1 MKNNTGFYQNF
12 QGGQIYWNDKL
23 WKGFVLLW
31 GPISDKY
38 GGTYSKMGFPTSN
51 QYNTSDKGICQNFE
65 GGTIC
70 EKDPPVSIDSRS
82 NQERAIDAKA
92 VSLGSN
98 GASGLTSLCS
108 MPAKYY
114 TNVQGGNKGVIVWN
128 GNKAVYIKG
137 GMFEYYDSFNDKC
150 TRFGLPTGEIGR
162 IDNNKGKGWYQHF
175 EKANIYLSDT
185 NQKVRPGIVEG
196 KIRDYFEARGG
207 VSNENEMGWP
217 EGSQWGATSYT
228 CNSGGISGTI
238 QDFTN
243 GRIYQSSLGT
253 IYIPWSE
260 WNWINHYENVEG
272 GLNNLGWPKTAKVNE
287 NGVERMYFEKGYL
300 EGRWWGV
307 HWGLAKV
314 ETMCDVPSTL
324 KLEDQ
329 IVFELN
335 NLKNLS
341 FDLNYVEEYRRKFIQ
356 KFYDLDNNNAI
367 ISVNEIDK
375 ILSDISE
382 RYTSGFMKKENRQ
395 LINALYISLLRT
407 KRYIDP
413 LSYTDL
419 DVLADGTEFIIKNFY
434 RSGYTNIFKLQ
445 EDITLVFSSRRGSQA
460 VVDQNGSLS
469 PLERETFYIGRLGDT
484 GFNNIYRDSKYYQYD
499 PKYMKSNQVFHL
511 IGGGFNFQV
520 SGDKHCY
527 YAICLSTPAWMV
539 FHETMQKLLSS
550 PSPTGEYG
558 TSWEDLL
565 LNQKGIDIGEWF
577 LSTNNMSQLPN
588 EFHKLRDYEDY
599 CRILS
604 RLPND
609 PTWDIS
615 CSLINENRLLNYTN
629 SNENPKE

>member
-1 MKNNTGFYQNF
+1 
-12 QGGQIYWNDKL
+12 
-23 WKGFVLLW
+23 
-31 GPISDKY
+31 
-38 GGTYSKMGFPTSN
+38 
-51 QYNTSDKGICQNFE
+51 
-65 GGTIC
+65 
-70 EKDPPVSIDSRS
+70 
-82 NQERAIDAKA
+82 
-92 VSLGSN
+92 
-98 GASGLTSLCS
+98 
-108 MPAKYY
+108 
-114 TNVQGGNKGVIVWN
+114 
-128 GNKAVYIKG
+128 
-137 GMFEYYDSFNDKC
+137 
-150 TRFGLPTGEIGR
+150 
-162 IDNNKGKGWYQHF
+162 
-175 EKANIYLSDT
+175 
-185 NQKVRPGIVEG
+185 
-196 KIRDYFEARGG
+196 
-207 VSNENEMGWP
+207 
-217 EGSQWGATSYT
+217 
-228 CNSGGISGTI
+228 
-238 QDFTN
+238 
-243 GRIYQSSLGT
+243 
-253 IYIPWSE
+253 
-260 WNWINHYENVEG
+260 
-272 GLNNLGWPKTAKVNE
+272 
-287 NGVERMYFEKGYL
+287 
-300 EGRWWGV
+300 
-307 HWGLAKV
+307 
-314 ETMCDVPSTL
+314 
-324 KLEDQ
+324 
-329 IVFELN
+329 
-335 NLKNLS
+335 
-341 FDLNYVEEYRRKFIQ
+341 
-356 KFYDLDNNNAI
+356 
-367 ISVNEIDK
+367 
-375 ILSDISE
+375 
-382 RYTSGFMKKENRQ
+382 MKKENRQ